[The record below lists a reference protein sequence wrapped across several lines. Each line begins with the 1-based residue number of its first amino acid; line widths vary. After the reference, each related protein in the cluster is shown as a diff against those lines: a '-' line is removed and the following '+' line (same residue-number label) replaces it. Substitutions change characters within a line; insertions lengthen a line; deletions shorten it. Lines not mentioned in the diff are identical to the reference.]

1 MWVITSYSN
10 SNITMYEF
18 DSEEDARAAFENM
31 EDYRILS
38 EIIYI
43 TEQSRELVTV

>member
-18 DSEEDARAAFENM
+18 DSEEDARAADENM
-31 EDYRILS
+31 EGYRIIS
-38 EIIYI
+38 EIVYI
-43 TEQSRELVTV
+43 TDQNRELVAI